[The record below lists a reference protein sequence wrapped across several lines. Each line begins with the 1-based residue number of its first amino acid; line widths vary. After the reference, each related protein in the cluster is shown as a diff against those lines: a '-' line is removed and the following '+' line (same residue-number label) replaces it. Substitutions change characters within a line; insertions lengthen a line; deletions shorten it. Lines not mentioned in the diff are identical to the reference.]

1 MRIRLLRLY
10 IVLIGQVRAQP
21 EESGGVQCM
30 LGVSATEVDIQAGDY
45 RSIFVHMSLPDCRL
59 NFGSCLQATINLG
72 TYPVMGWMP

>member
-21 EESGGVQCM
+21 EEFGGVQCM
-30 LGVSATEVDIQAGDY
+30 LGVSATEVDIQVGEY
-45 RSIFVHMSLPDCRL
+45 SSIFVHMSLPDCRL
-59 NFGSCLQATINLG
+59 DFGSCLPATINLG